1 MIHKIKNLGP
11 GLLFAGAAIGVSHL
25 VQSTRAGADFGL
37 GLLWALLLVNLF
49 VVVPRFNGALKLI
62 VYVVDAPKVGSNLF
76 CKYNFVSEPVI
87 AFKST
92 PSTLSCN
99 FERTKVAP
107 NLFKFVFLYK
117 SIAFLIEDLSAS
129 AV

>member
-1 MIHKIKNLGP
+1 MPVNDSGTSSNETVFTAPAESKILN
-11 GLLFAGAAIGVSHL
+11 SEE
-25 VQSTRAGADFGL
+25 
-37 GLLWALLLVNLF
+37 VNLF

-62 VYVVDAPKVGSNLF
+62 VYDVDTPKEGSNLF
-76 CKYNFVSEPVI
+76 CKYNFVSEPLI

-117 SIAFLIEDLSAS
+117 IIEFLIEVFSAS
-129 AV
+129 AVWVVLFLLYST